1 MGRIARIWMLAAAL
15 SLAGGVPG
23 ISAQA
28 LVKVTVQDLF
38 NSNHQIVVGP
48 GTEVVWADPHFER
61 VWFPAGSGIP
71 QLQRGR
77 EGYRAVFTMPGRY
90 RDGSRIERHLPHDG
104 HSTRDEV
111 RGDGSP
117 EIAVGR
123 RMGG

>member
-23 ISAQA
+23 ISAQT

-61 VWFPAGSGIP
+61 VWFPAGSSIP
-71 QLQRGR
+71 QLRRGPD
-77 EGYRAVFTMPGRY
+77 GYHAVFTTPGRY
-90 RDGSRIERHLPHDG
+90 RGNFTVVMGHGSNDIYPM
-104 HSTRDEV
+104 TVTV
-111 RGDGSP
+111 R
-117 EIAVGR
+117 ETK
-123 RMGG
+123 